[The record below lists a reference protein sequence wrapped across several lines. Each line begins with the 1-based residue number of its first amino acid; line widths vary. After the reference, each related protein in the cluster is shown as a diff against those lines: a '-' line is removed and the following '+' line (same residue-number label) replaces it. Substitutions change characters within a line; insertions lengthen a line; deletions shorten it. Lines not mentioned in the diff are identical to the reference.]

1 MEAVREERAAHF
13 YQFGAFLLDPAKCV
27 LVRNGEIVPIT
38 PKAFEM
44 LLVLVQH
51 RGEVLEKDD
60 LLRRLWPD
68 TVVEENNLA
77 RNISALRKALDEH
90 PNEHRYILTVP
101 GRGYRFVA
109 EVKEIESPESGY
121 SEDNSSAVYPSGRCD
136 RCNQQSSGI
145 NNKDLETM
153 NSVSAMG
160 ANRLRVAKGVTN
172 PPASDMRALPEVN
185 TRPRSVVA
193 ALATLI
199 IAVVVG
205 GLVLFVVR
213 QKSVT
218 DRPPPSRR
226 VVSSAQ

>member
-109 EVKEIESPESGY
+109 EVKSIESTGSAS
-121 SEDNSSAVYPSGRCD
+121 SEDKSSAVNPSGRCD
-136 RCNQQSSGI
+136 RCNQQSPGI
-145 NNKDLETM
+145 NDKDLETM
-153 NSVSAMG
+153 NSVSAT
-160 ANRLRVAKGVTN
+160 ASSRLRVAKGVSF
-172 PPASDMRALPEVN
+172 PAQWDPKLG
-185 TRPRSVVA
+185 
-193 ALATLI
+193 I
-199 IAVVVG
+199 H
-205 GLVLFVVR
+205 
-213 QKSVT
+213 VT
-218 DRPPPSRR
+218 
-226 VVSSAQ
+226 